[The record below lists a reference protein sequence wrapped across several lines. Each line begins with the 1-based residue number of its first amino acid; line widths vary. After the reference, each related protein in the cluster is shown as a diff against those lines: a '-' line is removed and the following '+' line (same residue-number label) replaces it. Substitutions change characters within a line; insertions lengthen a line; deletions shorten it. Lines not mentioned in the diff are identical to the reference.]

1 MMTYYQLSHNQARH
15 GDKLSLKLRYKMFNS
30 KTEDKFEVWITQIED
45 DWNDE
50 IAACLQGQF
59 PDWRS

>member
-1 MMTYYQLSHNQARH
+1 MTYCRFSHSQSVRW
-15 GDKLSLKLRYKMFNS
+15 DKLSLKLRYKMF
-30 KTEDKFEVWITQIED
+30 KAGTEDKFDAWITKIED

-59 PDWRS
+59 PDWRG

>member
-1 MMTYYQLSHNQARH
+1 MTYYQLSHNQSRN

-30 KTEDKFEVWITQIED
+30 KTEDKFEAWITQIED
-45 DWNDE
+45 NWNDE

>member
-1 MMTYYQLSHNQARH
+1 MTYCQRSHNQSRH

-30 KTEDKFEVWITQIED
+30 KTEDKFEAWITQIED

>member
-1 MMTYYQLSHNQARH
+1 MTYCKLSHNQSQR
-15 GDKLSLKLRYKMFNS
+15 GDKLSLKLRYKTFKS
-30 KTEDKFEVWITQIED
+30 GTEDKFEAWITQIED
-45 DWNDE
+45 EWNDE